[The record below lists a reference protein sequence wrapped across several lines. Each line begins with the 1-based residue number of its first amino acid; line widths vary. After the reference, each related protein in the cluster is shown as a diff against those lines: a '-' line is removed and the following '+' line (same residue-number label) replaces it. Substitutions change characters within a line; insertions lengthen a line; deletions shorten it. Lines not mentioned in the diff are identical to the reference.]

1 MFPPWGD
8 ILPAQPEV
16 LADVDVGGSKAP
28 TVSIVCST
36 GRKSVD
42 GMSVKETV
50 PNTSLLQ
57 SFLGEERSCSHTS
70 ATAAG
75 TQIRLKRLAQTLRS
89 ASLGPRSSLVQVHL
103 LPFSGYKGE
112 VAFSCVLG
120 ESRWWNVLT
129 HTYSEYGWGI
139 RWININY
146 VSREQ
151 RPFLPLVEITAGKAQ
166 IDSIRKHRIPEGH
179 KKKMKLC
186 RKSVHAEAT
195 EWAGDLNHS
204 PAWIRAKENRQQ
216 YTRHYGRF
224 GG

>member
-1 MFPPWGD
+1 MLGRKVGMKPRSVGLQAITFSPKGYNSCPCLVFPPWGD

-28 TVSIVCST
+28 TISIVCST
-36 GRKSVD
+36 GRKSVN

-50 PNTSLLQ
+50 PNTYLLQ

-89 ASLGPRSSLVQVHL
+89 ASLGPRSSLAQVHL

-120 ESRWWNVLT
+120 ESRW
-129 HTYSEYGWGI
+129 
-139 RWININY
+139 
-146 VSREQ
+146 
-151 RPFLPLVEITAGKAQ
+151 
-166 IDSIRKHRIPEGH
+166 
-179 KKKMKLC
+179 
-186 RKSVHAEAT
+186 
-195 EWAGDLNHS
+195 
-204 PAWIRAKENRQQ
+204 
-216 YTRHYGRF
+216 
-224 GG
+224 